1 MQLLVRWFLPF
12 DRCCAVLPAAALQP
26 CTLPGAL
33 PHAAAVDALHY
44 MLCNPPVHPL
54 SSCSSPKDRL
64 CTASVLSFILTLF
77 FPLRSHFSAR
87 NHPDEPHL
95 DSKATGVIPCLR
107 QRMGSRAFIV
117 QGCPCVPCRC
127 RRSFT
132 NNTNK
137 STVSQIIYSVPQMRF
152 TWLAKPSRFHMV
164 CETMKRFTWF
174 VKLCEIR
181 TIKPVKFFRVLTKPC
196 EITDPY
202 GSLRSDGDRC

>member
-1 MQLLVRWFLPF
+1 
-12 DRCCAVLPAAALQP
+12 
-26 CTLPGAL
+26 
-33 PHAAAVDALHY
+33 

-174 VKLCEIR
+174 VKPCEIR

-202 GSLRSDGDRC
+202 GSLRSDEGATVNRLGLLLDDQKRAPGRTSKFDLNRSRPRFFSFARFIGSID

>member
-1 MQLLVRWFLPF
+1 VSTLAPSAITGAFQAFWYVSGTFQPNMCAASGTFLPF

-77 FPLRSHFSAR
+77 FPLRSHFSV

-95 DSKATGVIPCLR
+95 DSKATGGIPCLR
-107 QRMGSRAFIV
+107 QR
-117 QGCPCVPCRC
+117 
-127 RRSFT
+127 RRPG
-132 NNTNK
+132 
-137 STVSQIIYSVPQMRF
+137 VS
-152 TWLAKPSRFHMV
+152 
-164 CETMKRFTWF
+164 
-174 VKLCEIR
+174 
-181 TIKPVKFFRVLTKPC
+181 
-196 EITDPY
+196 
-202 GSLRSDGDRC
+202 

>member
-1 MQLLVRWFLPF
+1 MMPASWTVMVRSLLALSASCASAGCRCVQALALCLLRLCWLSLTQCYCSLFSGMLVPVDHESSRALRPRRRVPLDVQL
-12 DRCCAVLPAAALQP
+12 
-26 CTLPGAL
+26 GAL
-33 PHAAAVDALHY
+33 FAAQQ
-44 MLCNPPVHPL
+44 
-54 SSCSSPKDRL
+54 
-64 CTASVLSFILTLF
+64 
-77 FPLRSHFSAR
+77 
-87 NHPDEPHL
+87 
-95 DSKATGVIPCLR
+95 GPCLR

-174 VKLCEIR
+174 VKPCEIR
-181 TIKPVKFFRVLTKPC
+181 TIKPIKFHMDPTKPC

-202 GSLRSDGDRC
+202 GSLRSDAPLLATCSIYLVLYF